1 MKRIFGKRFWKYFI
15 IIFLVT
21 AFVNFAYIMATYSPN
36 FYPLS
41 VDQGLYFALLGT
53 LLALPSALCMATSVA
68 IFAAFR
74 SANFS
79 GTTDFVKTFS
89 LTAGCFLVLAG
100 GIYVYNSTLR
110 PTLNLKSAKLYWQM
124 KTGSFYPESIED
136 RGASVFSNPDFE
148 NTMPS
153 TFSYQ
158 KLHFK
163 IDSLSDAQKGHIQES
178 NRLLNQLPKD
188 LADEAYESYNLE
200 LLRVEYGHSSTTELS
215 ADSIFYI
222 QRYTLYEEA
231 QSLANSY
238 AELARYEI
246 ENYKRWVD
254 PVSLFLTFFIFALAG
269 YCSRNKSMNKI
280 FGILAIII
288 VAVAM
293 LLSVTRYTESVVLDM
308 KRQAREYGSRTIR

>member
-21 AFVNFAYIMATYSPN
+21 AFANFAYILTTYSPD

-41 VDQGLYFALLGT
+41 MDQGLHFALLGG
-53 LLALPSALCMATSVA
+53 LLALPSVLCMATSVA
-68 IFAAFR
+68 IFVAFR

-79 GTTDFVKTFS
+79 GIADFVKTFA
-89 LTAGCFLVLAG
+89 LTAGCFLLFAG
-100 GIYVYNSTLR
+100 GIYLYNSTLR

-124 KTGSFYPESIED
+124 KTGSFYPEPIED
-136 RGASVFSNPDFE
+136 GDSYGFSNPDFE
-148 NTMPS
+148 NRMPS

-178 NRLLNQLPKD
+178 NKLLNQLPKD

-200 LLRVEYGHSSTTELS
+200 QLGVEYGHATTTEFS
-215 ADSIFYI
+215 PDSVFYI

-231 QSLANSY
+231 QLLANTY
-238 AELARYEI
+238 ADLAQYWI

-254 PVSLFLTFFIFALAG
+254 PVSLFITFFIFALAG
-269 YCSRNKSMNKI
+269 YCSRNKSVNKI

-288 VAVAM
+288 VALAM

-308 KRQAREYGSRTIR
+308 KRQAREYGSRY

>member
-21 AFVNFAYIMATYSPN
+21 AFANFAHIMATYSPDL
-36 FYPLS
+36 YPLS
-41 VDQGLYFALLGT
+41 MDKGLHFALLGT
-53 LLALPSALCMATSVA
+53 LLALPSALCMAISVA

-74 SANFS
+74 SANFN
-79 GTTDFVKTFS
+79 GIADFVKTFA
-89 LTAGCFLVLAG
+89 LTAGCFLVLAS
-100 GIYVYNSTLR
+100 GIYAYNSTLR
-110 PTLNLKSAKLYWQM
+110 PILNLKSANLYWQM

-148 NTMPS
+148 NRMPS
-153 TFSYQ
+153 VFSYQ
-158 KLHFK
+158 RLHFK
-163 IDSLSDAQKGHIQES
+163 IDSLSNAQKGHIKES

-188 LADEAYESYNLE
+188 LADEVYESYNLE
-200 LLRVEYGHSSTTELS
+200 LLGVEYGHATTTDLS
-215 ADSIFYI
+215 PDSVFYI

-231 QSLANSY
+231 QSLANTY
-238 AELARYEI
+238 ADLAQYWI

-254 PVSLFLTFFIFALAG
+254 PVSLFITFFIFALAG
-269 YCSRNKSMNKI
+269 YCSRNKSVNKI
-280 FGILAIII
+280 FGILAIVI

-308 KRQAREYGSRTIR
+308 KRQAREYSSRY